1 MLNPSSP
8 NSSEAPLLR
17 CSYSPE
23 DESFVSI
30 FLIPSSVVRGFVKE
44 VDSVSFTFLGYKW
57 RLRTLRTKMHIG
69 AFLELLPTKSSTNF
83 ELRLDFAF
91 VILNREHF
99 SKNQH
104 FSQRQVLFTRD
115 GRKRGC
121 KTLIELSYLCGDKFL
136 SDDNTFLFEVEFSS
150 PRIDILVQLN
160 STSELIRFL
169 GNNYVDRYNAE
180 NAEHGPILFESG
192 PFNASSEPWH
202 LGVAISHASIFG
214 PDKEK
219 KKVSL
224 YIFQHKGRKSPSAVS
239 DRRFSIMEFACEIE
253 SQTSGRRLR
262 LLLDPG
268 CGMSLMVELPQ
279 NEANAV
285 SNSVREQIA
294 SHIAKKVSFK
304 FFKPILRVKL
314 KSVRLRQLTP
324 RELVLQSP
332 TFPLYCSTIPF
343 DPVNTNWTA
352 YAYPSGDELNLGLRV
367 GVDKNRRLL
376 ASNCVDLLWWSAH
389 AGKGNIENMDALE
402 EGQKVALS
410 VATRFHQLDGVELSP
425 PCADSSASDEEMP
438 VEALSPSQCFIKFP
452 QKEQN
457 DCLTNKLERQVDVL
471 LEWHA
476 EYRLKGDH
484 FDIVDVL
491 THIHMHQ
498 MRKELTLL
506 RLENASLKQQIE
518 DQVTTTTT
526 ATKDG

>member
-8 NSSEAPLLR
+8 NYPEAPLLR
-17 CSYSPE
+17 CSYCPE
-23 DESFVSI
+23 NKSFVSI

-44 VDSVSFTFLGYKW
+44 LDSVRFTFLGYKW

-69 AFLELLPTKSSTNF
+69 AFLELLPTKSPTNF

-91 VILNREHF
+91 IILNREHF

-115 GRKRGC
+115 GRKHGC
-121 KTLIELSYLCGDKFL
+121 KTLIELSYLFSDKFL
-136 SDDNTFLFEVEFSS
+136 SDDNTFLFEVDFSS
-150 PRIDILVQLN
+150 PRIDLLVQLY

-169 GNNYVDRYNAE
+169 CNNYVDRYNAE
-180 NAEHGPILFESG
+180 DAEHGPILFESG
-192 PFNASSEPWH
+192 PFNVSNEPWH
-202 LGVAISHASIFG
+202 LGVAIAHASIFG
-214 PDKEK
+214 PDKEA

-224 YIFQHKGRKSPSAVS
+224 YIFNRRGRKSLLGVS
-239 DRRFSIMEFACEIE
+239 GRHLSIMEFACEIE

-262 LLLDPG
+262 FLLDPD
-268 CGMSLMVELPQ
+268 CEMSLMEELPQ
-279 NEANAV
+279 DEASAV

-304 FFKPILRVKL
+304 FFNPVLRVKL
-314 KSVRLRQLTP
+314 KSVRLRHFTP
-324 RELVLQSP
+324 RELVLLTPAS
-332 TFPLYCSTIPF
+332 PLYCSTLPF
-343 DPVNTNWTA
+343 DPVNTYWTT
-352 YAYPSGDELNLGLRV
+352 YAYPTGSELNLGLRV
-367 GVDKNRRLL
+367 GLDKNRKLL

-389 AGKGNIENMDALE
+389 PDNKDIEN
-402 EGQKVALS
+402 V
-410 VATRFHQLDGVELSP
+410 DGVEVAPHSGDDL
-425 PCADSSASDEEMP
+425 ASDDGMP
-438 VEALSPSQCFIKFP
+438 VEALSPSQCAIRFP
-452 QKEQN
+452 QKEDQT
-457 DCLTNKLERQVDVL
+457 DCPSNKLRRQVDVL

-506 RLENASLKQQIE
+506 RLENASLKQQIKG
-518 DQVTTTTT
+518 QVTTTTSASRDDKASPT
-526 ATKDG
+526 P